1 MLNGRTR
8 ERLPTQALQRRREE
22 LRVLHGRKAPQTS
35 SYYGLNGS
43 GQVGASRQPVTRGLA
58 ERPTRRNGSGRVG
71 KKKKPRVTANLAKLK
86 T

>member
-1 MLNGRTR
+1 MTAIRIL
-8 ERLPTQALQRRREE
+8 
-22 LRVLHGRKAPQTS
+22 VKAPGCDVNQVTKGGATPACIAARIS

-71 KKKKPRVTANLAKLK
+71 AKNKPRVTANLAKLK